1 MKLKKIFSWSR
12 EEKKLAKKVTDTD
25 ERFAYFK
32 DAAGILVN
40 CKFETMVL

>member
-1 MKLKKIFSWSR
+1 MKLRRK
-12 EEKKLAKKVTDTD
+12 KKLAKKVTDTD

-32 DAAGILVN
+32 DAGILVN